1 MHKYLEYFE
10 KIVGNETKEKELK
23 NIVSE
28 TMEKIRRHCPEEFYC
43 AMYKVHCLAYGPHFD
58 EELAKKAVS
67 AMRNVDGT
75 TGEHWS
81 MEKTNPLAEQN
92 GIKEKA
98 DFYYTMNMLYSD
110 FSDVLGSEESTY
122 VKMAKAYMHD
132 PDAPE
137 GKVFDIWLAQMKR
150 EDK

>member
-1 MHKYLEYFE
+1 MQL
-10 KIVGNETKEKELK
+10 LLSQQAQSA
-23 NIVSE
+23 NIIS
-28 TMEKIRRHCPEEFYC
+28 TLRPY
-43 AMYKVHCLAYGPHFD
+43 FD

-110 FSDVLGSEESTY
+110 FSDVLGSEASTY

>member
-23 NIVSE
+23 N
-28 TMEKIRRHCPEEFYC
+28 
-43 AMYKVHCLAYGPHFD
+43 GPHFD

-110 FSDVLGSEESTY
+110 FSDVLGSEASTY

>member
-1 MHKYLEYFE
+1 MF
-10 KIVGNETKEKELK
+10 
-23 NIVSE
+23 NIVCVTHSKLCDNFLERVGELYENNVPVILREKDLSE
-28 TMEKIRRHCPEEFYC
+28 SEY
-43 AMYKVHCLAYGPHFD
+43 

-110 FSDVLGSEESTY
+110 FSDVLGSEASTY